1 MLFGEYDHQVYS
13 KNRIRI
19 PSKLKSEL
27 GSEYVFVKGAA
38 KCISIYPADKATELV
53 SQFSQ
58 ISPFDKVAQESF
70 SEFMASFHPGDEDV
84 QGRVVIPEKLRI
96 YAGIEKE
103 VIFSGAFGHV
113 EIWGSETWEK
123 YNNNEDAISM
133 EEAGTRLSGMGI

>member
-1 MLFGEYDHQVYS
+1 MLFGEYDHQVDS

-38 KCISIYPADKATELV
+38 KCISIYPSDKATELV

-103 VIFSGAFGHV
+103 VVTIGMVNHIDVYAK
-113 EIWGSETWEK
+113 EERERIK
-123 YNNNEDAISM
+123 NEMSYEDRIAI
-133 EEAGTRLSGMGI
+133 LKDKLK

>member
-1 MLFGEYDHQVYS
+1 MLFGEYDHQVDS

-103 VIFSGAFGHV
+103 VVTIGMVNHIDVYAK
-113 EIWGSETWEK
+113 EERERIK
-123 YNNNEDAISM
+123 NEMTYEDRIAI
-133 EEAGTRLSGMGI
+133 LKDKLK

>member
-1 MLFGEYDHQVYS
+1 MLFGEYDHQVDS

-103 VIFSGAFGHV
+103 VVTIGMVNHIDVYAK
-113 EIWGSETWEK
+113 EERERIK
-123 YNNNEDAISM
+123 NEMSYEDRIAI
-133 EEAGTRLSGMGI
+133 LKDKLK